1 MCVRIGR
8 DVTTSGG
15 KVEGA
20 EGRSEGCC
28 GEGSD
33 IDGGGD
39 AEGGCGEGGG
49 GGEVGGEVGGSEGDG
64 LAAREAA
71 TREAAE
77 AAGTAAVKGAVAAA
91 TTRCRGGRRRTKRRG
106 GEGGEGLRFQLALG
120 LQWRWRERWRRRLQW
135 RRRMAALRGRRG
147 RLRWGQVQQGPH
159 TSSSSSE
166 ESGACEGTRGVSAP
180 RAISAR
186 CLRTHI
192 KRTLTSS
199 LTKRFTRG
207 LLVLFRTLGKIQ
219 IHSFKSHLKRCTGSR
234 AVPKTW
240 CAEQQLRML
249 F

>member
-1 MCVRIGR
+1 
-8 DVTTSGG
+8 
-15 KVEGA
+15 
-20 EGRSEGCC
+20 
-28 GEGSD
+28 
-33 IDGGGD
+33 
-39 AEGGCGEGGG
+39 
-49 GGEVGGEVGGSEGDG
+49 
-64 LAAREAA
+64 
-71 TREAAE
+71 
-77 AAGTAAVKGAVAAA
+77 
-91 TTRCRGGRRRTKRRG
+91 
-106 GEGGEGLRFQLALG
+106 
-120 LQWRWRERWRRRLQW
+120 
-135 RRRMAALRGRRG
+135 MAALRGRRG

-240 CAEQQLRML
+240 CAEQQTSSCACSSERDAHYIANTGIRALSSGTNQPPRNMHNPTTSSL
-249 F
+249 IKNGPCGAEQQQKQAVDANDN